1 MPCGTNRRTLWL
13 VVNKTVSR
21 KVTCWRKLLC
31 NNYQFR
37 LSYGWC
43 SFQAADNDCIMTPLR
58 PKEIRVG
65 VAWLT
70 EVYDPGPLPTG
81 SGIEEE
87 ELTFHCSVEADYVE
101 VCTECEAAAHGRLA
115 SQART
120 ETSGL
125 IQECVPTRDSVPHTI
140 KEKGQQIFYLLAL
153 WGMIGRL

>member
-1 MPCGTNRRTLWL
+1 
-13 VVNKTVSR
+13 
-21 KVTCWRKLLC
+21 
-31 NNYQFR
+31 
-37 LSYGWC
+37 
-43 SFQAADNDCIMTPLR
+43 MTPLR

-70 EVYDPGPLPTG
+70 EVYDPGPIPTG

-101 VCTECEAAAHGRLA
+101 VCTECEAATPWRLA

-125 IQECVPTRDSVPHTI
+125 IQERVPTRDSVPHTI